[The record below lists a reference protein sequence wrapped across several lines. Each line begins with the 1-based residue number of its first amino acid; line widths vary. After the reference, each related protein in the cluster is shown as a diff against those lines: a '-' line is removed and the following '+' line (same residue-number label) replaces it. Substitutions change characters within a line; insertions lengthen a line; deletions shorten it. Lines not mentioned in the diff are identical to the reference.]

1 MEKKDVQLNIR
12 MTQELKKRIEDSARS
27 NNRTIN
33 TEAITLIEKALSDQM
48 SEFGYRVRDASIEL
62 SEQIDL
68 PANEIE
74 KLINA
79 TLVGEV
85 TKALSISLEDV
96 LENAKKSFLTEID
109 KHKK

>member
-1 MEKKDVQLNIR
+1 MGKKDVQLNIR

-33 TEAITLIEKALSDQM
+33 TEAITLIEKALSDEM

-62 SEQIDL
+62 SEQINL
-68 PANEIE
+68 PSAEIE
-74 KLINA
+74 RIINTTLID
-79 TLVGEV
+79 EV
-85 TKALSISLEDV
+85 TKALSISLEDI
-96 LENAKKSFLTEID
+96 LDNAKKSVVAEMD